1 MSDFQL
7 TNNIFNSTNANGG
20 ISGGNN
26 SNEIDQEN
34 LFSRANSKNNILKS
48 ANTTNNINNTNNTQS
63 TNENFGFNA
72 SSFQPTR
79 SISKTVL
86 RTKSANAIL
95 TSGLNNNV
103 LQNQNNK
110 TNNNLQRI
118 NSQLIDSQKNNIASS
133 FGGSGLQWG
142 NNGTSISGNNG
153 NKLRKLSSTNS
164 FTFGNGLNVDTSE
177 LNIPSTRKINVQ
189 TDKEETS
196 NIISN
201 PFFIQKQ
208 QKKSPFFDNL
218 ITPIHEVS
226 IEDSISNVYEEEETD
241 EIDDI
246 EIVPT
251 IREPEIKYVPD
262 NMESLTQNILK
273 DVHSGNDDEITLKSD
288 NNKNNID
295 STLDGDLLNIEF
307 AKFQDNKADIESTL
321 DLGLNDEKDLND
333 SLDLGL
339 NFSDTEE
346 TIMKRSKE
354 DELKLLSS
362 PIIASETTSSNK
374 TGSSLAPSATR
385 QSQNYAVNKREPKM
399 SFRNSRDTKNTTE
412 TEKRRNIPKLVT
424 KVATNSRPSF
434 GVTRLKSEQKIS
446 KEPIKSNLKFKK
458 RDPALSKPV
467 SSDNLSQRKV
477 PNGLPSYMMSTS
489 SSRNRN
495 RQTLQEKKSN
505 FKNPKRT

>member
-226 IEDSISNVYEEEETD
+226 IED
-241 EIDDI
+241 
-246 EIVPT
+246 
-251 IREPEIKYVPD
+251 
-262 NMESLTQNILK
+262 
-273 DVHSGNDDEITLKSD
+273 
-288 NNKNNID
+288 KN
-295 STLDGDLLNIEF
+295 
-307 AKFQDNKADIESTL
+307 
-321 DLGLNDEKDLND
+321 
-333 SLDLGL
+333 
-339 NFSDTEE
+339 
-346 TIMKRSKE
+346 
-354 DELKLLSS
+354 LKLNMFL
-362 PIIASETTSSNK
+362 IIW
-374 TGSSLAPSATR
+374 
-385 QSQNYAVNKREPKM
+385 
-399 SFRNSRDTKNTTE
+399 
-412 TEKRRNIPKLVT
+412 
-424 KVATNSRPSF
+424 KV
-434 GVTRLKSEQKIS
+434 
-446 KEPIKSNLKFKK
+446 
-458 RDPALSKPV
+458 
-467 SSDNLSQRKV
+467 
-477 PNGLPSYMMSTS
+477 
-489 SSRNRN
+489 
-495 RQTLQEKKSN
+495 
-505 FKNPKRT
+505 